1 MMKATKIKSFSIEK
15 GYTVALV
22 NNNGKTKLAVG
33 TEGEGAEYLLSI
45 PEFQPEILC
54 CGPGGT
60 MSILNVPGRDND
72 LVSIMG
78 LFPPFIGF
86 NAGVY
91 YHLWSENGW
100 SEHKIIDLPF
110 SHRME
115 WMNADG
121 VATLFVACVSK
132 HKENPADWSQPGVL
146 YAATINSYDQKW
158 TMTHILEGLTRH
170 HGMHK
175 FSQNG
180 VESLL
185 VTAKEGVFNVFWD
198 TIKKQWQTER
208 WLDCEVS
215 EIAMIDLDGDNID
228 ELITIEPF
236 HGTKLVIY
244 KMINNKWERRFETD
258 LIFGHGLCAGLI
270 HGEPTVIVGNRA
282 EGKELLA
289 FKTIDLA
296 VGQMERIV
304 IETDAGPTQTI
315 ITKIDNQQYIISS
328 NQNKSEIVLYQVNI

>member
-1 MMKATKIKSFSIEK
+1 MKVSKIKSFLIER

-22 NNNGKTKLAVG
+22 KINGETKLAVG
-33 TEGEGAEYLLSI
+33 TEGEGSEYLLSI
-45 PEFQPEILC
+45 PGFQPELLC
-54 CGPGGT
+54 AGPGGT
-60 MSILNVPGRDND
+60 MSILNVPGKGND

-100 SEHKIIDLPF
+100 SEHKVIDLPF
-110 SHRME
+110 AHRME
-115 WMNADG
+115 WMDADG

-132 HKENPADWSQPGVL
+132 HKADPSDWSQPGVL
-146 YAATINSYDQKW
+146 YAATIDGYDRKW
-158 TMTHILEGLTRH
+158 KLIPIIEGLTRH
-170 HGMHK
+170 HGMLK
-175 FSQNG
+175 TSYNG

-185 VTAKEGVFNVFWD
+185 ITAKEGVFNLFWD
-198 TIKKQWQTER
+198 TTKKQWQTEK

-215 EIAMIDLDGDNID
+215 EIARIDLDGDNVD

-236 HGTKLVIY
+236 HGTNLVIY
-244 KMINNKWERRFETD
+244 KMIKDKWVRRFETD
-258 LIFGHGLCAGLI
+258 LIFGHGLCANFI
-270 HGEPTVIVGNRA
+270 NGEPTILVGNRA

-289 FKTIDLA
+289 FKTINLEG
-296 VGQMERIV
+296 GQMQRIV

-315 ITKIDNQQYIISS
+315 STIIDDQQYIISS
-328 NQNKSEIVLYQVNI
+328 NQNKSEIALYQVNT